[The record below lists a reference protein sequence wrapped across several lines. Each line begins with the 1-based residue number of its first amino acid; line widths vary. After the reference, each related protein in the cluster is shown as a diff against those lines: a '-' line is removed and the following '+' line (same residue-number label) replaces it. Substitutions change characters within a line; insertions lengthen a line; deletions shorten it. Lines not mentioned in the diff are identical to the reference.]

1 MKEMIETER
10 LLVYFKTYQYSC
22 IPDMINNHTII

>member
-10 LLVYFKTYQYSC
+10 LLVYFKETKPSDLKAGLAFIYQ
-22 IPDMINNHTII
+22 